1 MWLCDGSSAR
11 SYRIRLGLGG
21 TGKRREGDQK
31 VPLGRYALSKPRVSA
46 KYGLFI
52 PIGYPTAEQRT
63 QGFTGSAV
71 GIHGP
76 SRGLRWLG
84 KLVNLLDT
92 TDGCIG
98 VATDPEMA
106 VIADW
111 VRQKRAATIEIELQ
125 RAVP

>member
-1 MWLCDGSSAR
+1 M
-11 SYRIRLGLGG
+11 
-21 TGKRREGDQK
+21 
-31 VPLGRYALSKPRVSA
+31 SA

-52 PIGYPTAEQRT
+52 PIGYPTAEQRA

-76 SRGLRWLG
+76 NRGLRWLG
-84 KLVNLLDT
+84 KLNNLLDT

-111 VRQKRAATIEIELQ
+111 VRQKRATTIVIEPQ
-125 RAVP
+125 RAEAK